1 MSKILVQTYMVRSMS
16 RGVHG
21 PKPITS
27 GPTGSVLVLG
37 PDQKSRTGPG
47 PNFFRNIG
55 PTRTRAELKLVRGSP
70 VRTF

>member
-1 MSKILVQTYMVRSMS
+1 MSKIFVQTYMVRSMS

-37 PDQKSRTGPG
+37 PDQKNKNLGPDQDLEFLEISDQLGPG
-47 PNFFRNIG
+47 LN
-55 PTRTRAELKLVRGSP
+55 
-70 VRTF
+70 